1 MIWFP
6 PGSSGRMRD
15 MTQDPD
21 PGGRRP
27 GMLAAGVTLL
37 AAAAGVAVLVRR
49 DLARLPFAGL
59 DRAWLS
65 TVIRLRDQPLTDVFK
80 VLSLIGG
87 PDGATVIVTVL
98 AVALVLAGRWR
109 TALFVALVQSCGST
123 CSDLI
128 KHFVLRVRPP
138 HPLVTADIG
147 SFPSGH
153 TITTLGVG
161 LALTAALTRPGRR
174 RRRALAGVAVAT
186 AVMMF
191 CRTYLAA
198 HWLSDTLESLLVG
211 SGVALVLWWAFAPWL
226 ARDRAAGWRSGW
238 LGAVLP
244 GRSAPGHGQAAD
256 GGHHRDRAGREP
268 ARGQTGQNGAGQR
281 A

>member
-1 MIWFP
+1 
-6 PGSSGRMRD
+6 
-15 MTQDPD
+15 
-21 PGGRRP
+21 
-27 GMLAAGVTLL
+27 MLAAGVTLL

-59 DRAWLS
+59 DRDWLS
-65 TVIRLRDQPLTDVFK
+65 AVIRLRVQPLTGAFK

-87 PDGATVIVTVL
+87 PDGATVIVTLL

-161 LALTAALTRPGRR
+161 LALTAALTRPGRG
-174 RRRALAGVAVAT
+174 RRRALAGVAAAT
-186 AVMMF
+186 ALMMF

-211 SGVALVLWWAFAPWL
+211 AGVALVLWWAFAPWL
-226 ARDRAAGWRSGW
+226 AADRARGWRSGR

-244 GRSAPGHGQAAD
+244 GRSAAGHGQAAEA
-256 GGHHRDRAGREP
+256 GHDDDRAGRQRREP
-268 ARGQTGQNGAGQR
+268 AGGSPDQNGAGQR
-281 A
+281 QS